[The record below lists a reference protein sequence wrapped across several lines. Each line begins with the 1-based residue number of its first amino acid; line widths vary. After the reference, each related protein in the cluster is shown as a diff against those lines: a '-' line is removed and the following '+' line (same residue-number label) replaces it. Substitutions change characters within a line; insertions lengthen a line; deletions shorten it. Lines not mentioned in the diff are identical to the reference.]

1 MPTSSRRNKLEK
13 TGSGTLARTHAGFV
27 LRPCEGMGI
36 RLCDPPPPPS
46 TPRPWGRQLLDAV
59 QAGDGRV
66 FKQAGLLTQVAS
78 CAQYT
83 VLRQPL
89 SRLSL
94 RAAFPVHAV
103 VGHLSGPKPDLPKR
117 NRMR

>member
-27 LRPCEGMGI
+27 LRPCEGMGYASATL
-36 RLCDPPPPPS
+36 RRPPPH
-46 TPRPWGRQLLDAV
+46 

-103 VGHLSGPKPDLPKR
+103 VGHLSGPKLDLPKR